1 MFCCFSSATSPKQ
14 PPTNQIHLQLDERD
28 LESKTNSP
36 YDPPSD
42 IKVDIKSL
50 PSAKQMSTE
59 ELDNTLRQL
68 QGTISHERTELFTFN
83 VPKDF
88 ESPHVDQ
95 IAREVYKRS
104 IIANGGQFSKDGKRL
119 VRMPTKKKNWEP
131 VIRYIGTL
139 VDPAK
144 TLSQADILHI
154 IVYFLPS
161 SPLQT
166 VSKGQQTA
174 APTVVVT
181 NMVAMGILERE
192 MGGVGLWRTK
202 NRGHPML
209 LGKGI
214 LPNF

>member
-1 MFCCFSSATSPKQ
+1 MFCCFSSASSKQ
-14 PPTNQIHLQLDERD
+14 VPRNQIHLQLDERD
-28 LESKTNSP
+28 LDPKTSA

-42 IKVDIKSL
+42 IKIDINSL
-50 PSAKQMSTE
+50 PSAKQMSTK
-59 ELDNTLRQL
+59 ELDTALRQL
-68 QGTISHERTELFTFN
+68 NGVISHERTELFTFN

-95 IAREVYKRS
+95 IAREIYKRN

-139 VDPAK
+139 VDPAAL
-144 TLSQADILHI
+144 TLSQADILQI

-174 APTVVVT
+174 APTVIVT

-202 NRGHPML
+202 NRGHPMM

>member
-1 MFCCFSSATSPKQ
+1 
-14 PPTNQIHLQLDERD
+14 IHLQLDERD
-28 LESKTNSP
+28 LEAKTSA

-42 IKVDIKSL
+42 IKIDINSL
-50 PSAKQMSTE
+50 PSAKQMSTK
-59 ELDNTLRQL
+59 ELDAALRQL
-68 QGTISHERTELFTFN
+68 NGVISHERTELFTFN

-95 IAREVYKRS
+95 IARDVYKRN
-104 IIANGGQFSKDGKRL
+104 IMANGGQFSKDGKQL

-139 VDPAK
+139 VDPAAL
-144 TLSQADILHI
+144 TLSQADILQI

-174 APTVVVT
+174 APTVIVT

-202 NRGHPML
+202 NRGHPMM

>member
-1 MFCCFSSATSPKQ
+1 
-14 PPTNQIHLQLDERD
+14 
-28 LESKTNSP
+28 
-36 YDPPSD
+36 
-42 IKVDIKSL
+42 
-50 PSAKQMSTE
+50 
-59 ELDNTLRQL
+59 
-68 QGTISHERTELFTFN
+68 
-83 VPKDF
+83 
-88 ESPHVDQ
+88 
-95 IAREVYKRS
+95 
-104 IIANGGQFSKDGKRL
+104 FSKDGKRL

-139 VDPAK
+139 VDPAAL
-144 TLSQADILHI
+144 TLSQADILQI

-174 APTVVVT
+174 APTVIVT

-202 NRGHPML
+202 NRGHPMM